1 MCVKLAE
8 KTFVYSILLGSIMVS
23 ILVGYFAW
31 MLPSLYTDYVKRDN
45 LEAAIRT
52 HEQYM
57 DEKSYDKLIIKN
69 PTTTFTIEMPYQQ
82 DEIKVISKFF
92 AARISVEDEELKKF
106 VKNFQNNVTST
117 KEWDKFEWNE
127 EEIHDIKNTLFEKLF
142 NKELVASDYPLEINL
157 DMREDDGIF
166 MNEEFHVHAVSDKMV
181 VFQFDICDGN
191 NYYTT
196 YVAVERTGEA
206 IVMTILPMMASNMD
220 EIRPVIMRSIPMIIA
235 IVFFLVLV
243 ASQIF
248 SRKIVNP
255 AIRLANYARSLKIG
269 NQFKMQPFLVE
280 EKDEIG
286 ELATTLN
293 ELYEKLQE
301 NYSELEQKNN
311 LLKEENKRQ
320 EVFMRASSHQ
330 LKTPITAALLLV
342 DGMINEVG
350 KYKDT
355 KEYLPKVK
363 EQIQSM
369 RKIVEDILYLNHCA
383 KNLQNEPVFLENL
396 VKERIGCYQVQLAK
410 KELTIQLEGEGKVKT
425 DGEILNKILDNL
437 ISNAVQYTKEGGKV
451 IVKMSE
457 NTIIVENYQARIE
470 EELLPNIFEPFVS
483 SDTKEKGKGLGL
495 YVVSYY
501 VKLLGGKISI
511 CNSENGVKAELT
523 LP

>member
-1 MCVKLAE
+1 MKLAE

-45 LEAAIRT
+45 LDSAIRT

-57 DEKSYDKLIIKN
+57 DEKSYDKLTVKN
-69 PTTTFTIEMPYQQ
+69 PTSTLTVEIPYQK
-82 DEIKVISKFF
+82 DEIKVASKFF
-92 AARISVEDEELKKF
+92 TANILVEDEEIKEILKTFKDSLI
-106 VKNFQNNVTST
+106 NT
-117 KEWDKFEWNE
+117 KEWDELEWNE
-127 EEIHDIKNTLFEKLF
+127 ENVRDMKNILSDKLF
-142 NKELVASDYPLEINL
+142 NKEVFASDYPLEIHV
-157 DMREDDGIF
+157 DTREMDDVF
-166 MNEEFHVHAVSDKMV
+166 SENASHVHAVSDKMV
-181 VFQFDICDGN
+181 VFELGTFDDN

-196 YVAVERTGEA
+196 YIAVERTGEEL
-206 IVMTILPMMASNMD
+206 VMTILPVMSSNMD
-220 EIRPVIMRSIPMIIA
+220 EVGPVIMRSIPMMITV
-235 IVFFLVLV
+235 VFFLVLV

-248 SRKIVNP
+248 SKKIVNP
-255 AIRLANYARSLKIG
+255 VIRLANYARSLKIG
-269 NQFKMQPFLVE
+269 NHVKIQPFLVE

-320 EVFMRASSHQ
+320 EVFMQASSHQ

-383 KNLQNEPVFLENL
+383 ENLQNAPVLLGNL
-396 VKERIGCYQVQLAK
+396 VKERIGCYQVQLVK
-410 KELTIQLEGEGKVKT
+410 KELTIKLEGEGKAKT

-437 ISNAVQYTKEGGKV
+437 ISNAVQYTQKGGKI
-451 IVKMSE
+451 IVKISD

-470 EELLPNIFEPFVS
+470 EELLPNIYEPFVS

-511 CNSENGVKAELT
+511 SNSEKGVKAELT
-523 LP
+523 LS